1 MKLPTWHCCCQKKQ
15 FRGHCN
21 PRELW
26 HLILILEC
34 ATQFHQIVLQH
45 TIFYSDSDIARAARF
60 FHPVVNLK
68 KDHDSDSVT
77 EKTSSK
83 LSHEDITIKERYNKV
98 WQGSEVVV
106 VVVLLLLLLLP
117 LLLVIIMIIIII
129 IIIIIISIFLSC
141 TCSCFVY
148 VLF

>member
-1 MKLPTWHCCCQKKQ
+1 M
-15 FRGHCN
+15 
-21 PRELW
+21 
-26 HLILILEC
+26 
-34 ATQFHQIVLQH
+34 
-45 TIFYSDSDIARAARF
+45 
-60 FHPVVNLK
+60 VNLK
-68 KDHDSDSVT
+68 KDYDSDSDT

-106 VVVLLLLLLLP
+106 VVVLLLLLLL
-117 LLLVIIMIIIII
+117 LIIIIIMIIIII
-129 IIIIIISIFLSC
+129 SVFLSC

>member
-1 MKLPTWHCCCQKKQ
+1 M
-15 FRGHCN
+15 
-21 PRELW
+21 
-26 HLILILEC
+26 
-34 ATQFHQIVLQH
+34 
-45 TIFYSDSDIARAARF
+45 
-60 FHPVVNLK
+60 VNLK
-68 KDHDSDSVT
+68 KDYDSDSDT

-106 VVVLLLLLLLP
+106 VVVVVVVVLLLLLLLII
-117 LLLVIIMIIIII
+117 IIMIIIII
-129 IIIIIISIFLSC
+129 IIIISVFLSC

>member
-1 MKLPTWHCCCQKKQ
+1 M
-15 FRGHCN
+15 
-21 PRELW
+21 
-26 HLILILEC
+26 
-34 ATQFHQIVLQH
+34 
-45 TIFYSDSDIARAARF
+45 
-60 FHPVVNLK
+60 VNLK
-68 KDHDSDSVT
+68 KDYDSDSDT

-106 VVVLLLLLLLP
+106 VVVVVLLLLLLLII
-117 LLLVIIMIIIII
+117 IIMIIIII
-129 IIIIIISIFLSC
+129 IISVFLSC